1 MSERTVHGTE
11 YYKDKIYLYINKP
24 FKEIK
29 KEVVEVDQVY
39 MYEVLNFINNKLDK
53 EETKAFIEH
62 VRDCK
67 DCWEELEIYYVMLVG
82 LKQLDEGEELA
93 ADFRKKLQNE
103 VESRYVEIEREA
115 KRKHIAKIITI
126 LVTAAILIWMFAYL
140 ISAMLL

>member
-1 MSERTVHGTE
+1 MNCQNAQS
-11 YYKDKIYLYINKP
+11 
-24 FKEIK
+24 
-29 KEVVEVDQVY
+29 
-39 MYEVLNFINNKLDK
+39 MVLNFINNKLDK
-53 EETKAFIEH
+53 EETRAFIEH

-115 KRKHIAKIITI
+115 KRKHIVKIITI

>member
-1 MSERTVHGTE
+1 MNCQNAQS
-11 YYKDKIYLYINKP
+11 
-24 FKEIK
+24 
-29 KEVVEVDQVY
+29 
-39 MYEVLNFINNKLDK
+39 MVLNFINNKLDK
-53 EETKAFIEH
+53 EETRAFIEH

-115 KRKHIAKIITI
+115 KRKRIAKIITI

-140 ISAMLL
+140 ISAMSL

>member
-1 MSERTVHGTE
+1 MNCQNAQS
-11 YYKDKIYLYINKP
+11 
-24 FKEIK
+24 
-29 KEVVEVDQVY
+29 
-39 MYEVLNFINNKLDK
+39 MVLNFINNKLDK
-53 EETKAFIEH
+53 EETRAFIEH

-115 KRKHIAKIITI
+115 KRKHIAKIIPI

>member
-1 MSERTVHGTE
+1 MNCQNAQS
-11 YYKDKIYLYINKP
+11 
-24 FKEIK
+24 
-29 KEVVEVDQVY
+29 
-39 MYEVLNFINNKLDK
+39 MVLNFINNKLDK
-53 EETKAFIEH
+53 EETRAFIEH

-93 ADFRKKLQNE
+93 ADFRKKLQQV
-103 VESRYVEIEREA
+103 VERRYVEIEREA
-115 KRKHIAKIITI
+115 PRKHIANIITI

>member
-1 MSERTVHGTE
+1 MNCQNAQS
-11 YYKDKIYLYINKP
+11 
-24 FKEIK
+24 
-29 KEVVEVDQVY
+29 
-39 MYEVLNFINNKLDK
+39 MVLNFINNKIDK

-115 KRKHIAKIITI
+115 MRKHIAKIITI

>member
-1 MSERTVHGTE
+1 MNCQNAQS
-11 YYKDKIYLYINKP
+11 
-24 FKEIK
+24 
-29 KEVVEVDQVY
+29 
-39 MYEVLNFINNKLDK
+39 MVLNFINNKLDK

-115 KRKHIAKIITI
+115 KRKLIAKIITI

>member
-1 MSERTVHGTE
+1 MNCQNAQS
-11 YYKDKIYLYINKP
+11 
-24 FKEIK
+24 
-29 KEVVEVDQVY
+29 
-39 MYEVLNFINNKLDK
+39 MVLNFINNKLDK
-53 EETKAFIEH
+53 EETRAFIEH

-103 VESRYVEIEREA
+103 VESRYVEIE
-115 KRKHIAKIITI
+115 IAKIITI

>member
-1 MSERTVHGTE
+1 MNCQNAQS
-11 YYKDKIYLYINKP
+11 
-24 FKEIK
+24 
-29 KEVVEVDQVY
+29 
-39 MYEVLNFINNKLDK
+39 MVLNFINNKLDK
-53 EETKAFIEH
+53 EETRAFIEH
-62 VRDCK
+62 VRECK

-82 LKQLDEGEELA
+82 LKQLDEGEELGCG
-93 ADFRKKLQNE
+93 FQEMKLQNE

>member
-1 MSERTVHGTE
+1 MNCQNAQS
-11 YYKDKIYLYINKP
+11 
-24 FKEIK
+24 
-29 KEVVEVDQVY
+29 
-39 MYEVLNFINNKLDK
+39 MVLNFINNKLDK
-53 EETKAFIEH
+53 EETRAFIEH

-115 KRKHIAKIITI
+115 KRKHIEKIITI

>member
-1 MSERTVHGTE
+1 MNCQNAQS
-11 YYKDKIYLYINKP
+11 
-24 FKEIK
+24 
-29 KEVVEVDQVY
+29 
-39 MYEVLNFINNKLDK
+39 MVLNFINNKLDK

-115 KRKHIAKIITI
+115 TRKHIAKIITI